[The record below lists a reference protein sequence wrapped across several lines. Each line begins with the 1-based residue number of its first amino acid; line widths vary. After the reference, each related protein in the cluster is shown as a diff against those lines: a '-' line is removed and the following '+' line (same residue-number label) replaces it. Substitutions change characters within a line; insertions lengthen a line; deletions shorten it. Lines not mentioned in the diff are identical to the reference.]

1 MEMQATYAN
10 INGHSSKLDEQYK
23 LVASLIGKVEGN
35 MEKQNAEF
43 YKSLSALKKTIGE
56 VPNLKPDIQ
65 AIFEHIN
72 EGLKSYVDLL
82 QNQTSGL

>member
-1 MEMQATYAN
+1 MQATYAN

-43 YKSLSALKKTIGE
+43 YKSLSADADLATYLYNNHLSVLSAPQYVLLNE
-56 VPNLKPDIQ
+56 EMYNYLY
-65 AIFEHIN
+65 FEGVI
-72 EGLKSYVDLL
+72 S
-82 QNQTSGL
+82 T